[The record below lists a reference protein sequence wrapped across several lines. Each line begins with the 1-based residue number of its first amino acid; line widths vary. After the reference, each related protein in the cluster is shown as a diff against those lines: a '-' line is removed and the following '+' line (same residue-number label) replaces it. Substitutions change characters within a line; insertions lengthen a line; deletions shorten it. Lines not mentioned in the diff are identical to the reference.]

1 MMPDQKLR
9 KILKMSEESGVKVDF
24 TDLKKVVGGVMSRLR
39 EKHTVE
45 NDKKDVWNRR
55 FLELSDFI
63 STWSKD
69 PSTKVGA
76 VIVDPNRRIVSTG
89 YNGLPIGVVDD
100 KDRLEDREKKYK
112 MILHAEEN
120 AIMFSRRDLS
130 GCSLYVSS
138 LPPCSHCASLIIQSG
153 IKDVYVW
160 DSVVPDR
167 WMESLK
173 MTETMFGEAD
183 VSLHRVSRREDVEV
197 SYAN

>member
-1 MMPDQKLR
+1 MIEKDG
-9 KILKMSEESGVKVDF
+9 IKVDLAEF
-24 TDLKKVVGGVMSRLR
+24 NNVVEKVMKNCKNTYIDDIHKKEL
-39 EKHTVE
+39 
-45 NDKKDVWNRR
+45 WNRR

-63 STWSKD
+63 SEWSKD

-76 VIVDPNRRIVSTG
+76 VIVDLNRRIVSTG

-160 DSVVPDR
+160 DSVVPER
-167 WMESLK
+167 WKESLK
-173 MTETMFGEAD
+173 MTETMFEEAG
-183 VSLHRVSRREDVEV
+183 VRLHRIQKTKEVKV
-197 SYAN
+197 SYSM